1 MRVERTE
8 QAWREELGERTKRQG
23 EREHNYGSFVNS
35 MKEARAREEHVVAL
49 ETEQSL

>member
-1 MRVERTE
+1 MERD
-8 QAWREELGERTKRQG
+8 ELGERTKRQG

-35 MKEARAREEHVVAL
+35 MKEAREEHVVAL